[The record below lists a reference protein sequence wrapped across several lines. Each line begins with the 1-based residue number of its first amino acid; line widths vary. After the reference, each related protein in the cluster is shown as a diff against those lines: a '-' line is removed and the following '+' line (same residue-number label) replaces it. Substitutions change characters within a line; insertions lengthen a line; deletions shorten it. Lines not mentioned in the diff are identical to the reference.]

1 MAKTEPLDTWGRF
14 LMKHLRDPAHDHL
27 EGLLIGHWK
36 APSLKQLQRDLR
48 KLTAAERSIV
58 KRALASAIDS
68 AIHDFLF
75 AIQESHDDG
84 GKVVVKVDG
93 KDVAELS
100 DGLQGELFTDKGWFA
115 RFSKHGKPDDE
126 A

>member
-1 MAKTEPLDTWGRF
+1 MAKTDPLDTFGRF
-14 LMKHLRDPAHDHL
+14 LMEHLRDSAHDHL
-27 EGLLIGHWK
+27 DGLLVGHWK

-75 AIQESHDDG
+75 AIQESHDEDG
-84 GKVVVKVDG
+84 AVAVKVDG
-93 KDVAELS
+93 KDLADLS
-100 DGLQGELFTDKGWFA
+100 DGLQGELSTDKGWFA
-115 RFSKHGKPDDE
+115 RFSKHGKQGDE